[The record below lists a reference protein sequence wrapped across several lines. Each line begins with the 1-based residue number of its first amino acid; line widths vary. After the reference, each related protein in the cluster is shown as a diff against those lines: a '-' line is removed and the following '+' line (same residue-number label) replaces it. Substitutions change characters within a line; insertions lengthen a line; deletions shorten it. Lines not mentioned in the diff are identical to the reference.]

1 MSNSLLTG
9 LLQNVAFLLAFT
21 LIYDVIWTSES
32 VFRKKR
38 NRVFAGIIV
47 GFISVL
53 LMVTP
58 WKLADGLIFDTRSV
72 LLLNAGL
79 FFGSL
84 TTVVATII
92 SAAYRVYLGGSG
104 MWMGIAVI
112 ITSAASGLLWKR
124 FKPGWR
130 KGHYMRDL
138 IIVSVIAHAIML
150 LSVFLVLGEENRM
163 VTFKRMAIPILT
175 VYPIFSVLVGRMLI
189 NRMNNHKVKRELEES
204 EARYESFINQNSDM
218 MFMKDEN
225 LNYVVANQK
234 YCTELNKSKEELVGM
249 NDSQIFNPEMAKNYE
264 SYDKEVLKKM
274 EIISFE
280 EVYNDKVTETVKFP
294 ISLSKERIGV
304 GAIIRDVTVKY
315 KKRELQDVLLYLS
328 RLSLE
333 DHDLRSFLEKVHFH
347 MKRLIRADNFY
358 IALYHKRENKYNF
371 PYYID
376 EYDNIESSELESLEN
391 SLTDFIRVYGKGM
404 LINKE
409 SEKEI
414 RAIYPLKHYGEY
426 SPVWMGAPLLDST
439 HKEVIG
445 VAAVQDYHNEQTY
458 NEEDLVLFEIFANYI
473 GTFIEKLTNFN
484 KLKEAKEQAEQSDRL
499 KTAFL
504 ANMSHELRTPLN
516 GIIGF
521 SDILH
526 SDLAETELVEL
537 KEYAAIIN
545 SSATRL
551 LYTINDVMDMA
562 KLEAGQMNI
571 YNESFDLISTMKEIH
586 TFFSKQPNP
595 IEIKLTIPDL
605 DIRLFNSDRLKIQ
618 QIIINLV
625 NNAIKFTHTGYV
637 ELGFKEEPG
646 SLVFFVKDTGI
657 GISDENKSKI
667 FERFTQ
673 VEGNKNRVYGGTG
686 LGLSIVKEFVSLLGG
701 EIWLESQV
709 DVGSVFSFRLPDKS
723 DS

>member
-9 LLQNVAFLLAFT
+9 LLQNVALLLAFT

-32 VFRKKR
+32 VFRKNR
-38 NRVFAGIIV
+38 NRVFSGIIV

-414 RAIYPLKHYGEY
+414 RAIYPLKYYGEY

>member
-9 LLQNVAFLLAFT
+9 LLQNVALLLAFT

-32 VFRKKR
+32 VFRKNR
-38 NRVFAGIIV
+38 NRVFSGIIV

-58 WKLADGLIFDTRSV
+58 WKLAEGLIFDTRSV

-79 FFGSL
+79 FFGPL

-92 SAAYRVYLGGSG
+92 SALYRVYLGGSG

-414 RAIYPLKHYGEY
+414 RAIYPLKYYGEY

>member
-1 MSNSLLTG
+1 
-9 LLQNVAFLLAFT
+9 
-21 LIYDVIWTSES
+21 
-32 VFRKKR
+32 
-38 NRVFAGIIV
+38 
-47 GFISVL
+47 
-53 LMVTP
+53 
-58 WKLADGLIFDTRSV
+58 
-72 LLLNAGL
+72 
-79 FFGSL
+79 
-84 TTVVATII
+84 
-92 SAAYRVYLGGSG
+92 
-104 MWMGIAVI
+104 MGIAVI

-234 YCTELNKSKEELVGM
+234 YCTELNKSKEELAGM

-414 RAIYPLKHYGEY
+414 RAIYPLKYYGEY

-473 GTFIEKLTNFN
+473 
-484 KLKEAKEQAEQSDRL
+484 
-499 KTAFL
+499 
-504 ANMSHELRTPLN
+504 
-516 GIIGF
+516 
-521 SDILH
+521 
-526 SDLAETELVEL
+526 
-537 KEYAAIIN
+537 
-545 SSATRL
+545 
-551 LYTINDVMDMA
+551 
-562 KLEAGQMNI
+562 
-571 YNESFDLISTMKEIH
+571 
-586 TFFSKQPNP
+586 
-595 IEIKLTIPDL
+595 
-605 DIRLFNSDRLKIQ
+605 
-618 QIIINLV
+618 
-625 NNAIKFTHTGYV
+625 
-637 ELGFKEEPG
+637 
-646 SLVFFVKDTGI
+646 
-657 GISDENKSKI
+657 
-667 FERFTQ
+667 
-673 VEGNKNRVYGGTG
+673 
-686 LGLSIVKEFVSLLGG
+686 VS
-701 EIWLESQV
+701 
-709 DVGSVFSFRLPDKS
+709 
-723 DS
+723 

>member
-358 IALYHKRENKYNF
+358 IALYHKRENKYSF

-376 EYDNIESSELESLEN
+376 EYDDIESNELESLEN

-414 RAIYPLKHYGEY
+414 RAIYPLKYYGEY

>member
-21 LIYDVIWTSES
+21 LIYDVIWMSES

-414 RAIYPLKHYGEY
+414 RAIYPLKYYGEY

>member
-414 RAIYPLKHYGEY
+414 RAIYPLKYYGEY

-562 KLEAGQMNI
+562 KIEAGQMNI
-571 YNESFDLISTMKEIH
+571 YYESFDLISTMKEIH

>member
-21 LIYDVIWTSES
+21 LIYDVIWMSES

>member
-9 LLQNVAFLLAFT
+9 LLQNVALLLAFT

-58 WKLADGLIFDTRSV
+58 WKLAEGLIFDTRSV

-79 FFGSL
+79 FFGPL

-92 SAAYRVYLGGSG
+92 SALYRVYLGGSG

-414 RAIYPLKHYGEY
+414 RAIYPLKYYGEY

-595 IEIKLTIPDL
+595 IEIKLTIPYL

>member
-9 LLQNVAFLLAFT
+9 LLQNVALLLAFT

-32 VFRKKR
+32 VFRKNR
-38 NRVFAGIIV
+38 NRVFSGIIV

-79 FFGSL
+79 FFGPL

-92 SAAYRVYLGGSG
+92 SALYRVYLGGSG

-414 RAIYPLKHYGEY
+414 RAIYPLKYYGEY

>member
-414 RAIYPLKHYGEY
+414 RAIYPLKYYGEY

>member
-21 LIYDVIWTSES
+21 LIYDVIWMSES

-92 SAAYRVYLGGSG
+92 SALYRVYLGGSG

-414 RAIYPLKHYGEY
+414 RAIYPLKYYGEY

>member
-9 LLQNVAFLLAFT
+9 LLQNVALLLAFT

-32 VFRKKR
+32 VFRKNR
-38 NRVFAGIIV
+38 NRVFSGIIV

-58 WKLADGLIFDTRSV
+58 WKLAEGLIFDTRSV

-79 FFGSL
+79 FFGPL

-92 SAAYRVYLGGSG
+92 SALYRVYLGGSG

-414 RAIYPLKHYGEY
+414 RAIYPLKYYGEY

-686 LGLSIVKEFVSLLGG
+686 LGLSIVKELVSLLGG

>member
-9 LLQNVAFLLAFT
+9 LLQNVALLLAFT

-79 FFGSL
+79 FFGPL

-92 SAAYRVYLGGSG
+92 SALYRVYLGGSG

-414 RAIYPLKHYGEY
+414 RAIYPLKYYGEY

>member
-1 MSNSLLTG
+1 
-9 LLQNVAFLLAFT
+9 
-21 LIYDVIWTSES
+21 
-32 VFRKKR
+32 
-38 NRVFAGIIV
+38 
-47 GFISVL
+47 
-53 LMVTP
+53 
-58 WKLADGLIFDTRSV
+58 
-72 LLLNAGL
+72 
-79 FFGSL
+79 
-84 TTVVATII
+84 
-92 SAAYRVYLGGSG
+92 

-414 RAIYPLKHYGEY
+414 RAIYPLKYYGEY